1 MRLFG
6 VLSSGLALTGR
17 ANQGISGV
25 CVNTSSTSLNSSIGI
40 ECDELA
46 ILMQTDALAK
56 AKKNEYEEIIVE
68 TKFSDEESLLN
79 YMTSEKFYIDSMQG
93 QTRDVEMR

>member
-56 AKKNEYEEIIVE
+56 AKKNEYEEIMNN
-68 TKFSDEESLLN
+68 LN
-79 YMTSEKFYIDSMQG
+79 LPKPKLMDINVPRNIKLG
-93 QTRDVEMR
+93 A

>member
-1 MRLFG
+1 
-6 VLSSGLALTGR
+6 
-17 ANQGISGV
+17 
-25 CVNTSSTSLNSSIGI
+25 
-40 ECDELA
+40 
-46 ILMQTDALAK
+46 MQTDALAK